1 MVQLLATTESDR
13 CAVQAV
19 RGPVHSTG
27 EKEADMFFNHL
38 TLVVKS
44 HATLLSS
51 LCRVVILIWNL
62 PLLWSLDWFIQWLT
76 LGWCT
81 LSDSYLSDSYLVG
94 LLAFSFV
101 SLPASAW
108 RLYSDSVKWAN
119 FN

>member
-1 MVQLLATTESDR
+1 
-13 CAVQAV
+13 
-19 RGPVHSTG
+19 
-27 EKEADMFFNHL
+27 MFFNHL

-81 LSDSYLSDSYLVG
+81 LSDSYLVG